1 MYVAVVLFVVDQ
13 AKVKFKGANQSI
25 RDKPICITYFQFSD
39 IVKQLF
45 RVILKIKE
53 EHLKIEEINGEK
65 LITDFH

>member
-45 RVILKIKE
+45 RAILKIKE